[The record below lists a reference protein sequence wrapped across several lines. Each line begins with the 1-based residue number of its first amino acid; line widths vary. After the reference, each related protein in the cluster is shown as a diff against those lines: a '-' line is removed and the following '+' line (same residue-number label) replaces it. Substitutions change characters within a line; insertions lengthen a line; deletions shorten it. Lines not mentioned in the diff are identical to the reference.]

1 MRVARGREISGGF
14 DGAAGCDVPG
24 AEVVDA
30 VGVAGD
36 RRVFS
41 AHRARTRVEK
51 ARRKVTTK
59 KEGDTVLN
67 SSCNNTSMRFLL
79 SIDPLD

>member
-1 MRVARGREISGGF
+1 
-14 DGAAGCDVPG
+14 
-24 AEVVDA
+24 
-30 VGVAGD
+30 
-36 RRVFS
+36 
-41 AHRARTRVEK
+41 
-51 ARRKVTTK
+51 VTTK